1 MPRGVRELQAEV
13 LDRNLCAGC
22 GMCVGMCPYLKTI
35 EEKVAVIHP
44 CGLEEGNCYL
54 VCPRG
59 LIDLDQL
66 DCQVFGEK
74 RRDPALGHHL
84 ALSFSRAVDRE
95 IASKSQYGGTVS
107 ALNIFALEQGYV
119 DAVVCAQGK
128 GAGFPVP
135 MVARSREEVLACG
148 RSKYS
153 ACPTLMNFHQAVR
166 EGSRR
171 TGVVGRP
178 CQVIAVR
185 KLQGLTAGNQAPH
198 LPQGNPSLVIGLFC
212 FWALSPQFYP
222 WLAGQVDPEQVTGMD
237 IPQEGLEIETASG
250 IVRWPV
256 DQVRPLIRPACLQ
269 CFDCTAEFADI
280 SVGSTE
286 WDLDWNTLVVRTQ
299 QGAKLVEEAKRAGV
313 LEVKPY
319 PSEREPLLRRA
330 ALNKKLRVLQ
340 GMEKGEITY
349 LSMSDSYQKQVR
361 SLGVQVE

>member
-1 MPRGVRELQAEV
+1 
-13 LDRNLCAGC
+13 
-22 GMCVGMCPYLKTI
+22 MCPYLKTI

-44 CGLEEGNCYL
+44 CGLEEGSCYL

-59 LIDLDQL
+59 LTDLGQL
-66 DCQVFGEK
+66 DRQVFGEE
-74 RRDPALGHHL
+74 RQDPALGTHL
-84 ALSFSRAVDRE
+84 ALSFSRAADRE

-119 DAVVCAQGK
+119 DAIVCAQGK

-153 ACPTLMNFHQAVR
+153 ASPTLMNFHQAVR

-185 KLQGLTAGNQAPH
+185 KLQGLTVENQAPQ

-212 FWALSPQFYP
+212 FWALSPQFYH
-222 WLAGQVDPEQVTGMD
+222 WLAGQVDPQQVTGMD

-256 DQVRPLIRPACLQ
+256 DQVRPFIRPACLQ

-286 WDLDWNTLVVRTQ
+286 WDLDWNTLVVRTR

-319 PSEREPLLRRA
+319 PLEREPLLRQA

-340 GMEKGEITY
+340 GMEKGDITY
-349 LSMSDSYQKQVR
+349 LSMSDSYQKQLR